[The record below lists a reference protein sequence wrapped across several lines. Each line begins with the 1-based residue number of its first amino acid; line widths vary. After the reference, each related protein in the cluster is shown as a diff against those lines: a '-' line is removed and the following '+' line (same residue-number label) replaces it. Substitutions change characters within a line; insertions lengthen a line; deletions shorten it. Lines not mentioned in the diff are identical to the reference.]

1 MPYEAAKAVAAT
13 FCWKI
18 RYALTPIFGVDFP
31 NTCIPP
37 SDSNQFG
44 RMIIEPAIV
53 QIATRNADEY
63 RLLELRASPPDSFQ
77 TDYPYRPSS
86 APGIDKGRTSVALGR
101 HILPK
106 SHQRRHRS
114 NTSTSTDTSLVGYGS
129 SPEEEY
135 YSSAERYYA
144 SPVSLPRSSFTPVNT
159 PRSRDIYANDSIN
172 LLPSS
177 HGVIA
182 SLTTPNERA
191 RERAKAK
198 VIPSSVPSHQ
208 PTLTTRGLA
217 IRTVAAADGSDA
229 NSDADAETD
238 FEYYFGPDPDA
249 TSSDESTSST
259 PSSGS
264 GSSDSV
270 GPIALAA
277 LYADDSNIYA
287 DGDDDGHQDTETD
300 MAEYRPS
307 KRIAIAGHRRER
319 IVPPNPRFHPYGE
332 NEDYREPEPLRGHD
346 PDRYSIPGRRPSE
359 IMVAQALMGL
369 RRGSARRPV
378 SSPSDARHDV
388 NGVDDGLEY
397 SHGCPCRCPCHE
409 QDHGDGHHLATPITS
424 GNPPNVSGQ
433 KRRRAPS
440 APPNIR
446 SDRNSCDPAIFDQG
460 HRPHKPCRSI
470 KAQVR
475 SSTV

>member
-37 SDSNQFG
+37 SDSNRFG

-53 QIATRNADEY
+53 QIATRNANEY
-63 RLLELRASPPDSFQ
+63 RLLELRSSPPDSFQ
-77 TDYPYRPSS
+77 ADYTYRPSS
-86 APGIDKGRTSVALGR
+86 GPGIDRGRTSVALGR

-106 SHQRRHRS
+106 SHHHHRRHRS
-114 NTSTSTDTSLVGYGS
+114 NTSSTSIDTSLAGYGS
-129 SPEEEY
+129 SPEGEY

-144 SPVSLPRSSFTPVNT
+144 SPVSPPRSSFTPVNT
-159 PRSRDIYANDSIN
+159 PRSRDNYPNDSAN
-172 LLPSS
+172 PLPSS
-177 HGVIA
+177 HGLIA
-182 SLTTPNERA
+182 SLTTPKERA
-191 RERAKAK
+191 RDRAKAR
-198 VIPSSVPSHQ
+198 VISSSDPSNQ
-208 PTLTTRGLA
+208 PILTTRDIA
-217 IRTVAAADGSDA
+217 IRTVAVADGSDA
-229 NSDADAETD
+229 DADADAETD
-238 FEYYFGPDPDA
+238 HEYYLGPDPDT

-264 GSSDSV
+264 GSSDSL
-270 GPIALAA
+270 GSIGLAG
-277 LYADDSNIYA
+277 LYADDSNVA
-287 DGDDDGHQDTETD
+287 NGNDDEVHQDTETD
-300 MAEYRPS
+300 MDEYRPS
-307 KRIAIAGHRRER
+307 KRIAIADHRPVR
-319 IVPPNPRFHPYGE
+319 IVPPNPKCHPYAK
-332 NEDYREPEPLRGHD
+332 NEVSREPEPPRGHE
-346 PDRYSIPGRRPSE
+346 PDRYSITGRRPSE
-359 IMVAQALMGL
+359 IAVAQALMGL

-388 NGVDDGLEY
+388 HDVYDEPEHR
-397 SHGCPCRCPCHE
+397 HGCPYCCPRHE
-409 QDHGDGHHLATPITS
+409 QDHGDGHHLATSITS
-424 GNPPNVSGQ
+424 GSPPNLSGQ

-446 SDRNSCDPAIFDQG
+446 SHPNFRDPVTFDQG
-460 HRPHKPCRSI
+460 YRPH

>member
-37 SDSNQFG
+37 SDSNRFG

-63 RLLELRASPPDSFQ
+63 RLLELRSPPPDSFQ

-86 APGIDKGRTSVALGR
+86 APGIDRGRTSVALGR

-106 SHQRRHRS
+106 SHHHQRRHRS
-114 NTSTSTDTSLVGYGS
+114 NTSSTSTDTSLVGYGS
-129 SPEEEY
+129 TPEREY
-135 YSSAERYYA
+135 HSSAERYYA
-144 SPVSLPRSSFTPVNT
+144 SPVSPPRSSFTPINT
-159 PRSRDIYANDSIN
+159 PRSKDIYPNDSAS

-177 HGVIA
+177 HRLIA
-182 SLTTPNERA
+182 SLTIPKERE
-191 RERAKAK
+191 RERAKAR
-198 VIPSSVPSHQ
+198 VIPNSVPSSQ
-208 PTLTTRGLA
+208 PTLTTRGIA
-217 IRTVAAADGSDA
+217 IRTVAVADGSDA
-229 NSDADAETD
+229 DADAETD
-238 FEYYFGPDPDA
+238 LDYYFSPDPDT

-259 PSSGS
+259 LSSGS
-264 GSSDSV
+264 EGSDSV
-270 GPIALAA
+270 GSIGLAA
-277 LYADDSNIYA
+277 LYADN
-287 DGDDDGHQDTETD
+287 GVHQDTDTE

-319 IVPPNPRFHPYGE
+319 VVPPNPKSHPYTKHE
-332 NEDYREPEPLRGHD
+332 VSREPEPARGQD
-346 PDRYSIPGRRPSE
+346 SGRDFITGRRPSE
-359 IMVAQALMGL
+359 IMVAQALMGM

-378 SSPSDARHDV
+378 SSPSDVHHDV
-388 NGVDDGLEY
+388 HGVDDGLEY
-397 SHGCPCRCPCHE
+397 THGCPCRCPCHAHG
-409 QDHGDGHHLATPITS
+409 HGDGHHLATSITS
-424 GNPPNVSGQ
+424 GNPPSQSGQ

-446 SDRNSCDPAIFDQG
+446 SHRNPRDPAILDQG
-460 HRPHKPCRSI
+460 HRSHKACRST